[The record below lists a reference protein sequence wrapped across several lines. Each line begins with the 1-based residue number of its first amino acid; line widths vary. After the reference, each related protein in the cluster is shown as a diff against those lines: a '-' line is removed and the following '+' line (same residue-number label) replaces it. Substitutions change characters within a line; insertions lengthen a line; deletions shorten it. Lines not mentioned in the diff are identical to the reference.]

1 MSLREDSQLCA
12 RVIRVAI
19 DGTLDPVVVRETWRV
34 TRGARDSRELVRRI
48 VRRVLAV
55 PYQPDGPGS
64 DPIQSVAETL
74 RGVPCDC
81 EDRAAAV
88 LAMLAVCGLDGGAVY
103 VSVEGAPVDHMA
115 SCARVG
121 GRYVWADATPPGMIG
136 GTVPWDTSY

>member
-1 MSLREDSQLCA
+1 MSPRDDATLCA
-12 RVIRVAI
+12 RVIRVAV
-19 DGTLDPVVVRETWRV
+19 DATRDPYVVRETWRV
-34 TRGARDSRELVRRI
+34 ARGARDARELVTRI
-48 VRRVLAV
+48 VRHVLAV

-103 VSVEGAPVDHMA
+103 VAVEGAPVDHMA

-121 GRYVWADATPPGMIG
+121 GRYVWADATPPGIIG
-136 GTVPWDTSY
+136 GTVT